1 MKSSFVWVSSN
12 DDPHCRSPPRTLLET
27 FSMSPPVK
35 LELELILKEI
45 RTITDKIKE
54 DDTTATISGDWKF
67 AAMVLD
73 RCSKEQKIYFLFCTK
88 IFVYISPVSGCV

>member
-1 MKSSFVWVSSN
+1 MKSTGTFVWTSST
-12 DDPHCRSPPRTLLET
+12 DDPDCRSPPRTLLET

-73 RCSKEQKIYFLFCTK
+73 RCYGDKNLFSVPK
-88 IFVYISPVSGCV
+88 YLF